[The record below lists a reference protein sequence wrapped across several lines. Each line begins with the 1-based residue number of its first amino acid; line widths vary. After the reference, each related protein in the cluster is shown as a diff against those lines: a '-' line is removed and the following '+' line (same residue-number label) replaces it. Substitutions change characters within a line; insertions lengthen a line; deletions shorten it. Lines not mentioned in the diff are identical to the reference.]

1 MDTGDRRPPGRR
13 GPSRCRPA
21 TAGRTAW
28 TWVGSARGYGGH
40 VGKGWGGRRG
50 GAGHR
55 KSFRKSRSRRGTCR
69 EVQEVELGLVLNAAV
84 LWTTRYL
91 DAAAD
96 QLRALP
102 AGQREHDVLDED
114 VTRLSPLRHA
124 NLNVLGRYGFRPSVP
139 AGGNLRPLRDP
150 AEAADDEDTDE

>member
-1 MDTGDRRPPGRR
+1 M
-13 GPSRCRPA
+13 
-21 TAGRTAW
+21 
-28 TWVGSARGYGGH
+28 
-40 VGKGWGGRRG
+40 
-50 GAGHR
+50 
-55 KSFRKSRSRRGTCR
+55 
-69 EVQEVELGLVLNAAV
+69 LNAAV